1 VERLTGARLG
11 VRKHCL
17 GAGLT
22 MALAV
27 ALISPATAVPD
38 AVPELPVLSA
48 ESRRGGF
55 VADQSQAVEPTR
67 KVVDGQIDDWAGD
80 STRLGGTAI
89 YSRGE
94 YVYQDYLFDDHGADD
109 GQDAERLAIAD
120 PLAEAEPRTYRVDA
134 LAQAAGSEFGAPGPG
149 SVSAEEHYG
158 NAAYPSGVG
167 READLVE
174 VRVAADDRDLFLL
187 ARTSAMTGPATALLL
202 LFDTG
207 PASGVTP
214 VPFGSGIETADADVA
229 VFVGPTA
236 AIVRDLRGGSE
247 ASLGDS
253 GGSFA
258 FGPQAFDNAIEVA
271 VPRDLVA
278 GPEGTLRLVA
288 AAGLAD
294 AAGTGFQDEAAVGA
308 NLYNVAFRFDEPA
321 RVWMD
326 KRQALELLGGS
337 ADAFFTS
344 VDTGRLESGA
354 TETFSPRPGYYERV
368 FESTTPGLAVE
379 GGTQGR
385 FQHFGLYLPQSY
397 RPDRSL
403 PATFWLHWRGGKAHS
418 AGAWTPR
425 VFRQLGDENGSIVA
439 SPSARGTSTW
449 YLGRG
454 HADFLE
460 VWDDLMASFS
470 VDRDRVYVSGYSM
483 GGFGSYLL
491 GFLYPDRFAA
501 AFPIV
506 GPPTCGA
513 WVGEGIEPLGQSECR
528 SPGQNNEVENAEKML
543 TFNLVENARNL
554 PYVAFNGS
562 NDELVPISGTTR
574 QAARFAELGY
584 RYRQYIFE
592 GYEHYTFAIMDEW
605 VEGARY
611 MSSVVRD
618 PSPRHVT
625 YEISADMEEVV
636 ETVQTNGTPFDFT
649 FDGAYW
655 VSGLRAANPEVPG
668 AIDAE
673 SFGRGGNEVLAL
685 PEAGAAAVGH
695 STPFTMHGMRW
706 QEDAAIPAE
715 NRFTASLVNLAAA
728 ELDLAGMG
736 LGTAQNLTG
745 ELSAEGGSV
754 ELRLRGTWAEA
765 PTVTIDGQPVAA
777 TLDGDGLVVSVP
789 GGTHQ
794 LRVAP

>member
-1 VERLTGARLG
+1 MRLRDLLVTGTL
-11 VRKHCL
+11 L
-17 GAGLT
+17 SGL
-22 MALAV
+22 AA
-27 ALISPATAVPD
+27 PAIAVPD

-48 ESRRGGF
+48 QSRRGGF
-55 VADQSQAVEPTR
+55 AAGQAESVHPTPKR
-67 KVVDGQIDDWAGD
+67 VDGQIGDWVGE

-120 PLAEAEPRTYRVDA
+120 PLVEAEPRTYRVDA
-134 LAQAAGSEFGAPGPG
+134 LSQAAGSEFGAPGPG

-167 READLVE
+167 READLEE
-174 VRVAADDRDLFLL
+174 VRLAADGDDVYLL
-187 ARTSAMTGPATALLL
+187 ARTSTMSVPATALLL
-202 LFDTG
+202 LFDTS
-207 PASGVTP
+207 PASGSTP
-214 VPFGSGIETADADVA
+214 VPFGSGIQTTDADLA
-229 VFVGPTA
+229 VYVGPSGGGT
-236 AIVRDLRGGSE
+236 VRDLRAGVEMSFWDLGGRT
-247 ASLGDS
+247 
-253 GGSFA
+253 A
-258 FGPQAFDNAIEVA
+258 FGPQGFTNAIEVSI
-271 VPRDLVA
+271 PRELVA
-278 GPEGTLRLVA
+278 RDDETARLVA
-288 AAGLAD
+288 ATGLVD
-294 AAGTGFQDEAAVGA
+294 GSGGGFRDEPAVGA
-308 NLYNVAFRFDEPA
+308 NLYNVAFRFDEPV

-326 KRQALELLGGS
+326 KRQALELLDGS
-337 ADAFFTS
+337 ADAFLTS
-344 VDTGRLESGA
+344 IDLDRLTSGA

-385 FQHFGLYLPQSY
+385 FQHYGLYLPESY
-397 RPDRSL
+397 RSDRSN

-418 AGAWTPR
+418 AGGWTPR
-425 VFRQLGDENGSIVA
+425 VMRQLGDENGSIVV

-460 VWDDLMASFS
+460 VWDDLMASYP

-513 WVGEGIEPLGQSECR
+513 FVAEDVEPIGQSECR
-528 SPGQNNEVENAEKML
+528 TPGQNNEVENAEKML

-562 NDELVPISGTTR
+562 NDELVPITGTTR
-574 QAARFAELGY
+574 QALRFAELGY

-592 GYEHYTFAIMDEW
+592 GYEHYTFAIADEW

-611 MSSVVRD
+611 LSTFTRD
-618 PSPRHVT
+618 PSPQRVT

-649 FDGAYW
+649 FDSAYW
-655 VSGLRAANPEVPG
+655 VSDLRAADPDAVG
-668 AIDAE
+668 SIDAE
-673 SFGRGGNEVLAL
+673 TFGRGGREHLAI

-706 QEDAAIPAE
+706 LEGDAIAPE
-715 NRFTASLVNLAAA
+715 NRFTATLANLAGGT
-728 ELDLAGMG
+728 LDLDRMG
-736 LGTAQNLTG
+736 LGTAQAITG
-745 ELSAEGGSV
+745 DLSVSGSPV
-754 ELRLRGTWAEA
+754 ELLLAGTWAQA
-765 PTVTIDGQPVAA
+765 PAVTIDGQPAA
-777 TLDGDGLVVSVP
+777 FTVSGDGLLVSIPV
-789 GGTHQ
+789 GSHQ
-794 LRVAP
+794 LRIGP

>member
-1 VERLTGARLG
+1 MPARPF
-11 VRKHCL
+11 R
-17 GAGLT
+17 
-22 MALAV
+22 MRSSALALGS
-27 ALISPATAVPD
+27 ALALAAVPASAVPD

-55 VADQSQAVEPTR
+55 AVGQEDAVEPTQ
-67 KVVDGQIDDWAGD
+67 KSVDGEVGDWVGD
-80 STRLGGTAI
+80 STRLGGTAL

-94 YVYQDYLFDDHGADD
+94 YIYQDYLFDDHGADD
-109 GQDAERLAIAD
+109 GQDAERLAVAD
-120 PLAEAEPRTYRVDA
+120 PLAEAEPRTYRIDA

-174 VRVAADDRDLFLL
+174 VRLAADDGDAFFL
-187 ARTSAMTGPATALLL
+187 ARTSAMSVPATALLL
-202 LFDTG
+202 LFDTVEAPG
-207 PASGVTP
+207 PAP
-214 VPFGSGIETADADVA
+214 VPFGSGIETTDGDVA

-236 AIVRDLRGGSE
+236 AIVRDLRGGTE
-247 ASLGDS
+247 GSLANS
-253 GGSFA
+253 GGSSA
-258 FGPQAFDNAIEVA
+258 FGSQGFSNAVEVA
-271 VPRDLVA
+271 IPRDLVER
-278 GPEGTLRLVA
+278 PDGTIRLVV

-294 AAGTGFQDEAAVGA
+294 AAGTGFRDEAAVGA
-308 NLYNVAFRFDEPA
+308 NLYNVAFRFDEPV

-344 VDTGRLESGA
+344 VDVGRLESGA

-397 RPDRSL
+397 RPDRSH

-425 VFRQLGDENGSIVA
+425 VLRQLGDDVGGIVA

-460 VWDDLMASFS
+460 VWADLMASFPI
-470 VDRDRVYVSGYSM
+470 DRDRVYVSGYSM

-491 GFLYPDRFAA
+491 GLLYPDRFAA

-513 WVGEGIEPLGQSECR
+513 WVGEGVEPIGQSECR
-528 SPGQNNEVENAEKML
+528 SPGQMNEVENAQKML

-611 MSSVVRD
+611 LSTFVRD
-618 PSPRHVT
+618 PSPQRVT

-655 VSGLRAANPEVPG
+655 VSGLRAADPEVPG

-673 SFGRGGNEVLAL
+673 TFGRGGNDVLAL

-706 QEDAAIPAE
+706 QKDAAIPAE
-715 NRFTASLVNLAAA
+715 NRFTASLVNLIEA

-736 LGTAQNLTG
+736 LGTAQPLTG
-745 ELSAEGGSV
+745 QLVVMGGPV

-777 TLDGDGLVVSVP
+777 SSDEGALVVTVP
-789 GGTHQ
+789 SGTHTLQ
-794 LRVAP
+794 VLP

>member
-1 VERLTGARLG
+1 
-11 VRKHCL
+11 
-17 GAGLT
+17 
-22 MALAV
+22 
-27 ALISPATAVPD
+27 
-38 AVPELPVLSA
+38 
-48 ESRRGGF
+48 
-55 VADQSQAVEPTR
+55 
-67 KVVDGQIDDWAGD
+67 VDGQIDDWVGE
-80 STRLGGTAI
+80 STRLGGTAL

-109 GQDAERLAIAD
+109 GQDKERLAIAD
-120 PLAEAEPRTYRVDA
+120 PLEEAEPRTYRVDA
-134 LAQAAGSEFGAPGPG
+134 LSQAAGSEFGAPGPG
-149 SVSAEEHYG
+149 SVSAEEFYG
-158 NAAYPSGVG
+158 NASYPSGVG

-174 VRVAADDRDLFLL
+174 VRVASDDRDVFLL
-187 ARTSAMTGPATALLL
+187 ARTSAMSVPATALLL
-202 LFDTG
+202 LFDTS
-207 PASGVTP
+207 PATGATT
-214 VPFGSGIETADADVA
+214 VPFGSGIQTTDADVA
-229 VFVGPTA
+229 VFVSSARAT
-236 AIVRDLRGGSE
+236 VRDLRSGAEG
-247 ASLGDS
+247 SLGDAG
-253 GGSFA
+253 GGSAFA
-258 FGPQAFDNAIEVA
+258 PQGFTNAIEVA
-271 VPRDLVA
+271 IPRELVA
-278 GPEGTLRLVA
+278 RPDGTVRLVT
-288 AAGLAD
+288 AAGIAD
-294 AAGTGFQDEAAVGA
+294 ASGASFRDDPVVGA
-308 NLYNVAFRFDEPA
+308 NLYNVAFRFDEPV

-326 KRQALELLGGS
+326 KRQALELLDGS
-337 ADAFFTS
+337 ADAFFAS
-344 VDTGRLESGA
+344 VDLDRLTSGA
-354 TETFSPRPGYYERV
+354 TETFSPRPGYYERI
-368 FESTTPGLAVE
+368 FESTTEGLAVE

-385 FQHFGLYLPQSY
+385 FQHYGLYLPQSY
-397 RPDRSL
+397 RPDRSH
-403 PATFWLHWRGGKAHS
+403 PATFWLHWRGGKANS
-418 AGAWTPR
+418 AGGWTPR
-425 VFRQLGDENGSIVA
+425 VFRQLGDENGSIVV

-460 VWDDLMASFS
+460 VWDDLMTSFP

-513 WVGEGIEPLGQSECR
+513 WVGEGIEPIGQSECR

-592 GYEHYTFAIMDEW
+592 GYEHYTFAILDEW

-611 MSSVVRD
+611 LSSFTRD
-618 PSPRHVT
+618 PSPQHVT

-655 VSGLRAANPEVPG
+655 VSGLRAADPSAPG
-668 AIDAE
+668 SIDAE
-673 SFGRGGNEVLAL
+673 TFGRGGNEPLAL

-706 QEDAAIPAE
+706 EKGTTIAPE
-715 NRFTASLVNLAAA
+715 NRFSASLVDLAAA
-728 ELDLAGMG
+728 ELDLSRMG
-736 LGTAQNLTG
+736 LGTAEPLTG
-745 ELSAEGGSV
+745 DLSIVGGPV
-754 ELRLRGTWAEA
+754 ELRLAGIWAEP
-765 PTVTIDGQPVAA
+765 PTVTIDGQPAA
-777 TLDGDGLVVSVP
+777 STLDAEGLVISVP
-789 GGTHQ
+789 SGTHQ
-794 LRVAP
+794 IQVAP

>member
-1 VERLTGARLG
+1 
-11 VRKHCL
+11 
-17 GAGLT
+17 
-22 MALAV
+22 AV
-27 ALISPATAVPD
+27 
-38 AVPELPVLSA
+38 
-48 ESRRGGF
+48 
-55 VADQSQAVEPTR
+55 
-67 KVVDGQIDDWAGD
+67 
-80 STRLGGTAI
+80 

-149 SVSAEEHYG
+149 SVSAEESYG
-158 NAAYPSGVG
+158 NASYPSGVG
-167 READLVE
+167 READMVE
-174 VRVAADDRDLFLL
+174 VRVASDESDVFVL
-187 ARTSAMTGPATALLL
+187 ARTSAMSVPATALLL

-207 PASGVTP
+207 PASGATA
-214 VPFGSGIETADADVA
+214 VPFGSGVETTDGDLA
-229 VFVGPTA
+229 VFVGPTTA
-236 AIVRDLRGGSE
+236 TVRDLRGGSE
-247 ASLGDS
+247 GSLADS
-253 GGSFA
+253 GGSSA
-258 FGPQAFDNAIEVA
+258 FGSQGFTNAVEVA
-271 VPRDLVA
+271 IPRALVA
-278 GPEGTLRLVA
+278 RPDGTVRMVVASGLV
-288 AAGLAD
+288 D
-294 AAGTGFQDEAAVGA
+294 GTGDGFRDETVVGA
-308 NLYNVAFRFDEPA
+308 NLYNVAFRFDEPV

-326 KRQALELLGGS
+326 KRQALELLDGS
-337 ADAFFTS
+337 ADAFFAS
-344 VDTGRLESGA
+344 VDLGRLTSGA

-368 FESTTPGLAVE
+368 FESTTEGLAVE

-385 FQHFGLYLPQSY
+385 YQHYGLYLPQSY
-397 RPDRSL
+397 RPDRSH

-418 AGAWTPR
+418 AGGWTPR
-425 VFRQLGDENGSIVA
+425 VFRQLGDDLGGIVA

-460 VWDDLMASFS
+460 VWDDLMASFPI
-470 VDRDRVYVSGYSM
+470 DRDRVYVSGYSM

-513 WVGEGIEPLGQSECR
+513 WVAEGVEPIGQSECR
-528 SPGQNNEVENAEKML
+528 SPGQMNEVENAQKML

-574 QAARFAELGY
+574 QALRFAELGY
-584 RYRQYIFE
+584 RYRQYIFP
-592 GYEHYTFAIMDEW
+592 GYEHYMFAIMDEW

-611 MSSVVRD
+611 LSSFTRD
-618 PSPRHVT
+618 PSPQHVT

-655 VSGLRAANPEVPG
+655 VSGLRVADPEAPG

-673 SFGRGGNEVLAL
+673 TFGRGGNEVLAL
-685 PEAGAAAVGH
+685 PEAGGAAVGH
-695 STPFTMHGMRW
+695 STPFTMHGIRW

-728 ELDLAGMG
+728 GLDLARMG
-736 LGTAQNLTG
+736 LGTAQTVTG
-745 ELSAEGGSV
+745 DLVVAGGPV
-754 ELRLRGTWAEA
+754 ELRLRGIWVEA
-765 PTVTIDGQPVAA
+765 PTVTIDGQPAA
-777 TLDGDGLVVSVP
+777 AAADEDALVISVP
-789 GGTHQ
+789 SGTHILQ
-794 LRVAP
+794 VVP